1 MEVPMD
7 EDQRRSSLGR
17 IDYRAMTAQQTGE
30 VPSVYDPPGHVQ
42 PGSRGY
48 VSQQGQL
55 TPRPVQ
61 LGPSPSQQ
69 APSQSAP
76 LPSVQN
82 GQMGQQPL
90 DNAVLHQTLHL
101 LQQQL
106 KQQQQLISQMLQ
118 QQQTAPPAQLQPA
131 QQYQPAGPS
140 NPELILDAL
149 PNSIAEF
156 RYEAESGVSF
166 EAWFTRY
173 EDLFA
178 KDASRLGD
186 EAKVR
191 LLVRKLGTPEH
202 ARYISYILPRSPRDL
217 SFEETVDK
225 LTALFG
231 CRESLLSKRY
241 RCLQIC
247 KKRTEDL
254 IAFSCRVNRACVEF
268 QFASMNEETFK
279 CLMLVCGLK
288 DDNDLRTRLLAR
300 IEERNDV
307 TLEQLSA
314 ECQRITSVKGDS
326 AMIAGETNERVFAVH
341 SGEKRSHEKAAQ
353 QTNYK
358 RFTPYRTKRP
368 FRAKYAVCS
377 STSKPAKPCWLCGD
391 MHWVRE
397 CTYRS
402 HKCLDCA
409 RYGHREGH
417 CNTASRKKRFNVR
430 QRNINTRVV
439 MVNVQSIRERRRFVS
454 IALNGTAVRLQLDTA
469 SDISVI
475 DRRTWRKIGSPPL
488 TPSSVTA
495 KTASGATLVLDGE
508 FSCAVSV
515 GSQTRQATLSVCGAA
530 NLLLLGADL
539 IDVFSLWS
547 VPMDAFCNHV
557 TVAGQQSFQQLFP
570 KVFTGIG
577 LCTKASIKFT
587 LRDNVRP
594 VFRPSRPVAYA
605 MEETV
610 SRELDRL
617 EELNVITPVTTAE
630 WAAPVVVVRKANGL
644 VRICGDYSTG
654 LNAALFPHDYPLPVP
669 EDIFARLANCKVFSK
684 IDLSDAFLQVE
695 IDPEYRHF
703 LTINTH
709 RGLYTYNRLP
719 PGIKIAPT
727 AFQQLMDI
735 MLSGIQGVSVYLDDI
750 IIGGPSEAEHDAT
763 VVEVLNRIQNYGF
776 TLRAEKCHF
785 RVNQIKYLGHI
796 IDSHGLRPDAQKVE
810 AIRKLP
816 EPTNLTEVRS
826 FLGAI
831 NYYGRFVPNMR
842 NLRYPLDDLLKAGVE
857 FRWTSECRKAF
868 ESFKT
873 ILASDLLLT
882 HYDPKQAIIVS
893 ADASSVGLG
902 ATISHKYPDGSIR
915 VVQHASRALT
925 AAEKAY
931 SQIDREGLAIIF
943 AIKKFHKM
951 IFGRKFLLQTDHR
964 PLLRI
969 FGSKKGIPNFTAN
982 RLQRFALTLL
992 AYDFEIE
999 YVRTDQFGNADLL
1012 SRLIHTHAK
1021 PDEDSVIACVTLE
1034 AEVKSLVTSAIQHVP
1049 VNFIDI
1055 SRETIADRLLSKVLQ
1070 YVQHGWP
1077 NNAAY
1082 EGELSR
1088 FHDRKDSIT
1097 AIDGCLLF
1105 RERVVIPKVLQRTC
1119 LKQIAAKSPTH
1130 IKSTSW
1136 PEAPG
1141 PWYRIHVDY
1150 AGPLNGE
1157 WYLVIVDSFSKWPEV
1172 IPTSSTTTTA
1182 TISILRNI
1190 FARFGNPVTLVSDNG
1205 PQFTSRDFESF
1216 CRQNGVEHIR
1226 TAPYHPQSNGLAES
1240 SGHLL
1245 ADLSGHPERSAE

>member
-1 MEVPMD
+1 
-7 EDQRRSSLGR
+7 
-17 IDYRAMTAQQTGE
+17 
-30 VPSVYDPPGHVQ
+30 
-42 PGSRGY
+42 
-48 VSQQGQL
+48 
-55 TPRPVQ
+55 
-61 LGPSPSQQ
+61 
-69 APSQSAP
+69 
-76 LPSVQN
+76 
-82 GQMGQQPL
+82 MGQQPL

-106 KQQQQLISQMLQ
+106 QQQQQLISQMLQ
-118 QQQTAPPAQLQPA
+118 QQQFAPQAQQQPA
-131 QQYQPAGPS
+131 QQYQPAVPS

-149 PNSIAEF
+149 ANSIAEF
-156 RYEAESGVSF
+156 RYEAESGVTF

-186 EAKVR
+186 EAK
-191 LLVRKLGTPEH
+191 
-202 ARYISYILPRSPRDL
+202 
-217 SFEETVDK
+217 ETVDK
-225 LTALFG
+225 LTALLG

-288 DDNDLRTRLLAR
+288 DEADNDLRTRLLAH

-326 AMIAGETNERVFAVH
+326 AMIAGETSERVFAVH

-439 MVNVQSIRERRRFVS
+439 TVNVRSIRERRRFVS

-557 TVAGQQSFQQLFP
+557 AVAGQQSFQQLFS
-570 KVFTGIG
+570 KVFTGTG

-826 FLGAI
+826 FLGAL
-831 NYYGRFVPNMR
+831 NYYDKQSSYLP
-842 NLRYPLDDLLKAGVE
+842 
-857 FRWTSECRKAF
+857 THHQ
-868 ESFKT
+868 
-873 ILASDLLLT
+873 LAS
-882 HYDPKQAIIVS
+882 
-893 ADASSVGLG
+893 
-902 ATISHKYPDGSIR
+902 
-915 VVQHASRALT
+915 
-925 AAEKAY
+925 
-931 SQIDREGLAIIF
+931 
-943 AIKKFHKM
+943 
-951 IFGRKFLLQTDHR
+951 GRQ
-964 PLLRI
+964 
-969 FGSKKGIPNFTAN
+969 
-982 RLQRFALTLL
+982 
-992 AYDFEIE
+992 
-999 YVRTDQFGNADLL
+999 
-1012 SRLIHTHAK
+1012 
-1021 PDEDSVIACVTLE
+1021 
-1034 AEVKSLVTSAIQHVP
+1034 
-1049 VNFIDI
+1049 
-1055 SRETIADRLLSKVLQ
+1055 
-1070 YVQHGWP
+1070 
-1077 NNAAY
+1077 
-1082 EGELSR
+1082 
-1088 FHDRKDSIT
+1088 
-1097 AIDGCLLF
+1097 
-1105 RERVVIPKVLQRTC
+1105 
-1119 LKQIAAKSPTH
+1119 
-1130 IKSTSW
+1130 
-1136 PEAPG
+1136 
-1141 PWYRIHVDY
+1141 
-1150 AGPLNGE
+1150 
-1157 WYLVIVDSFSKWPEV
+1157 
-1172 IPTSSTTTTA
+1172 
-1182 TISILRNI
+1182 
-1190 FARFGNPVTLVSDNG
+1190 
-1205 PQFTSRDFESF
+1205 
-1216 CRQNGVEHIR
+1216 
-1226 TAPYHPQSNGLAES
+1226 
-1240 SGHLL
+1240 
-1245 ADLSGHPERSAE
+1245 